1 MACQVD
7 PPASLSTSTVTWRMN
22 ETATGGRTFKENVLK
37 KVITKGT
44 ILIFINCSVC
54 YVLLTSGGS
63 FCTEDISREIICKTT
78 KRNEKSVRER
88 VRFQRLLLTS
98 VKNIE
103 SNSASWKL
111 PEARETNVARLWLTL
126 RWHLIGYGGGARLL
140 NQSQS
145 NAKVVNTRANRWLTL
160 SANLRLYLHKLKIR
174 LVVWRRL
181 ILSLMAWKRNGNP
194 CGKRNK
200 IT

>member
-1 MACQVD
+1 MRLLQ
-7 PPASLSTSTVTWRMN
+7 
-22 ETATGGRTFKENVLK
+22 GGRTFKENVLK

-98 VKNIE
+98 VKNIKN
-103 SNSASWKL
+103 NSASWKL

-140 NQSQS
+140 NQS
-145 NAKVVNTRANRWLTL
+145 NAKVVKTRENRWLTL
-160 SANLRLYLHKLKIR
+160 SASLRLYLHRLKIR

-194 CGKRNK
+194 WGKRNK

>member
-1 MACQVD
+1 MAFQVD
-7 PPASLSTSTVTWRMN
+7 PPASLSTSTATWRMN

-37 KVITKGT
+37 KVLTKGT

-78 KRNEKSVRER
+78 KRNKKSVRER

-111 PEARETNVARLWLTL
+111 PETNVARLWLTL
-126 RWHLIGYGGGARLL
+126 RLHLIGYGGARLL
-140 NQSQS
+140 NQSQG
-145 NAKVVNTRANRWLTL
+145 NTKVVKTRANRWLTL
-160 SANLRLYLHKLKIR
+160 SASLRLYLHKLKIR

-194 CGKRNK
+194 WGKRNK